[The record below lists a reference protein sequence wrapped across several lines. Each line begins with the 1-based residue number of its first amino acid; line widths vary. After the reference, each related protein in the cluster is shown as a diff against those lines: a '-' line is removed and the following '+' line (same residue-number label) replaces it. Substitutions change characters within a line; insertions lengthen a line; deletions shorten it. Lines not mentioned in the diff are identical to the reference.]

1 MDCCADLVRVAR
13 AEVIVCVNKQE
24 ITDGRLLYAIESEYY
39 LKIPREDGSFDY
51 YALNFCPFCGLAL
64 SARAQGFI

>member
-1 MDCCADLVRVAR
+1 VDCCVDLVRAVDAQ
-13 AEVIVCVNKQE
+13 VIVRMNKHE
-24 ITDGRLLYAIESEYY
+24 LTDGRILNRIESEYY
-39 LKIPREDGSFDY
+39 LKIPRRDESFNY